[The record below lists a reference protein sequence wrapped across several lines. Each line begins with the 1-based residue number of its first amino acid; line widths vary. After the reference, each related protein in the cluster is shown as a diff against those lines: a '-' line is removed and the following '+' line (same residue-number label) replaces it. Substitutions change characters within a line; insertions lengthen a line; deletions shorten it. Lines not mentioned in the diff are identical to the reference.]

1 MAKRIVVKCQS
12 QLIPGK
18 PAERKNTMA
27 SLICKHEWGRDFDD
41 KQDYFTSLGLYD
53 ADNVKCYFLLD
64 NGVVVEGEA
73 PEVRVYSWHG
83 TTLAPKVVYQALVQY
98 LEHIPFGR
106 KSATA
111 SLSDDEYLA
120 LYGQVELDRLIS
132 QRNEQQQRRRRSTGE
147 GQKTARHSDSVT

>member
-18 PAERKNTMA
+18 PVERRKTMA
-27 SLICKHEWGRDFDD
+27 SLICQHEWGRDFDD

-64 NGVVVEGEA
+64 NGVVGEGEA
-73 PEVRVYSWHG
+73 PEVSVYRWDG
-83 TTLAPKVVYQALVQY
+83 TKLASKVVYQALVQY

-111 SLSDDEYLA
+111 SLSDAEYLA
-120 LYGQVELDRLIS
+120 LYGQDQFDRLIS
-132 QRNEQQQRRRRSTGE
+132 QRNEQQERRLRSTAE
-147 GQKTARHSDSVT
+147 GQKTARHNNSVT